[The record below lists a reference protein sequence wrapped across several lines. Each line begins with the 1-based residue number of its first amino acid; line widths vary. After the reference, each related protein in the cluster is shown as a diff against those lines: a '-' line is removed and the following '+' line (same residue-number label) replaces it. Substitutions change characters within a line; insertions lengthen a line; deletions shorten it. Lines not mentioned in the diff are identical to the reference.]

1 MSELEGTLGIIKPN
15 ASVHRE
21 ENRVQDI
28 IWQSEEHDFREWVGV
43 GTRFRCDTDA
53 ICYDYSLDARG
64 KEE

>member
-21 ENRVQDI
+21 ENRVQDT
-28 IWQSEEHDFREWVGV
+28 IWQSEGHDLREWVG
-43 GTRFRCDTDA
+43 TRFGCDTVV